1 MFEMTMYGLWKYILY
16 TIYTV
21 YIHIYIQNY
30 IYIYIHITMVYGRCI
45 EIVHGGEID
54 QGIVSQGHQHVLRK

>member
-16 TIYTV
+16 AVYTV
-21 YIHIYIQNY
+21 C
-30 IYIYIHITMVYGRCI
+30 IYIYIPITMVYGRCI
-45 EIVHGGEID
+45 EIIHGGEID